1 MNPLAQELNA
11 TTRTLSAPWP
21 FPVSIT
27 ATMTYA
33 NKQPP
38 TPRPPTKAERLDT
51 LPPALFCRA
60 AQLLHSGSSLADVK
74 PLCTVH
80 VAARGERT

>member
-38 TPRPPTKAERLDT
+38 TPRPPTPRPPTKAERLDT
-51 LPPALFCRA
+51 LPPALF
-60 AQLLHSGSSLADVK
+60 
-74 PLCTVH
+74 
-80 VAARGERT
+80 

>member
-27 ATMTYA
+27 ATTTYA

-38 TPRPPTKAERLDT
+38 APRPPTKAERLDT
-51 LPPALFCRA
+51 LPPALF
-60 AQLLHSGSSLADVK
+60 
-74 PLCTVH
+74 
-80 VAARGERT
+80 